1 MRQLKEKIAEWRW
14 GPLPERR
21 RRGLV
26 HLYDVLAGTG
36 IHGRYWMV
44 MGLLLG
50 CMRDGGP
57 IPWDRDA
64 DFGFHEKDLP
74 AFMAALGTLLK
85 NGFSPCRLQV
95 NNDGKITK
103 WAVRREG
110 LKFEFFLFETRGERL
125 RWYYHSRKPPLE
137 IVNEIAA
144 HGLDEFE
151 LYGRRWQKPDAADA
165 CLTAVYG
172 NWRVPDS
179 NYKYWR
185 DCAATVDRYP
195 WSGERRRI

>member
-1 MRQLKEKIAEWRW
+1 MKEAIAEFRW

-21 RRGLV
+21 ARGLA
-26 HLYDVLAGTG
+26 HLFDVLAVTG
-36 IHGRYWMV
+36 FQRKYWMV

-64 DFGFHEKDLP
+64 DFGFLERDLP
-74 AFMAALGTLLK
+74 AFMDAFEKLK
-85 NGFSPCRLQV
+85 RKGFSPCRLQV
-95 NNDGKITK
+95 NNDGRITK

-110 LKFEFFLFETRGERL
+110 LKFEFYLFEQRGDRL
-125 RWYYHSRKPPLE
+125 RWHFHHGREPRLE
-137 IVNEIAA
+137 IVNEIAV

-151 LYGRRWQKPDAADA
+151 LYGRRWLKPDNAEA
-165 CLTAVYG
+165 CLAALYG
-172 NWRVPDS
+172 DWRTPDS
-179 NYKYWR
+179 NYVYWR

-195 WSGERRRI
+195 WSGERRRV